1 MGGSYETVLTI
12 PRNSGTAADDVVVSR
27 SRDSSILYRLVGLCT
42 LSLVSALFWTG
53 IAAALSYYLGSL
65 LSGMTLFL
73 IAVAIAVVVALV
85 CAPLFLRRQR
95 STVA

>member
-1 MGGSYETVLTI
+1 
-12 PRNSGTAADDVVVSR
+12 
-27 SRDSSILYRLVGLCT
+27 